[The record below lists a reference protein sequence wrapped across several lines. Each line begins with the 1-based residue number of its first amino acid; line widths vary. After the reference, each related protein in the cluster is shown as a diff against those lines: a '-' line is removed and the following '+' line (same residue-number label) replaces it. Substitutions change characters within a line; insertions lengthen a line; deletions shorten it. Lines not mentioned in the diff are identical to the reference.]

1 MSVTELQELEEIK
14 GLLVKGQQTG
24 VLTYGEVATA
34 VAELDVDEADVE
46 ELHGFLEKA
55 EIELVEEVD
64 PAIAGMPA
72 LPRPWA
78 RPPPAWPWR
87 RRRGRSRAAGWG
99 AGDACG
105 GGTT

>member
-1 MSVTELQELEEIK
+1 VGGASDFPEENEMSVTELQELEEIK

-55 EIELVEEVD
+55 EIELVEEVVAAVG
-64 PAIAGMPA
+64 P
-72 LPRPWA
+72 PRPRWTSS
-78 RPPPAWPWR
+78 P
-87 RRRGRSRAAGWG
+87 
-99 AGDACG
+99 
-105 GGTT
+105 T